1 MCGTY
6 EGSAP
11 AGEWVEVTCSSNAHG
26 RYLIIQIPGARQIL
40 TLCEVQ
46 VFGGRWI
53 NINRSYLFFV
63 IIIRCMF
70 STGVCECLLVV
81 LIMLVPRLHHSCN
94 PLPCT
99 LAVNSHNFA
108 PYSHMPP

>member
-46 VFGGRWI
+46 VCGARGRWSTYYQI
-53 NINRSYLFFV
+53 MLLLFFYHV
-63 IIIRCMF
+63 KMHVFYRRVSVNGFDHAHAKTASFMESAALPPRCE
-70 STGVCECLLVV
+70 S
-81 LIMLVPRLHHSCN
+81 S
-94 PLPCT
+94 
-99 LAVNSHNFA
+99 
-108 PYSHMPP
+108 